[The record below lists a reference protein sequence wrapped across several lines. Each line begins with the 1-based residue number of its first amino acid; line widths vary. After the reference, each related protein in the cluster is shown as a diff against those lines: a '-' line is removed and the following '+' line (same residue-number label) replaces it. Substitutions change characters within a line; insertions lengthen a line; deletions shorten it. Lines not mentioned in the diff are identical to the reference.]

1 MKWNKLPQYKAT
13 ANPIILP
20 MLLTPVDNCFTMVDF
35 FNYYFTNEI
44 IDLIVDCT
52 NQDPDEYTTRKEI
65 RAFIGL
71 LLIFGVTKKHDIEI
85 NMIWKEDSLHY
96 CKWAAITMS
105 RDRFKVLTSHITFDD
120 VFSRKTREKTIG
132 KFYLMNNIFEKIRIR
147 VVEAFNPG
155 QNLCVDETLYP
166 FRGRCRFRQ
175 YMKSKPARY
184 GIKYWAIG
192 CVESGYLCDL
202 KVYLGKSDEKDKRAV
217 KLGESVLALI

>member
-1 MKWNKLPQYKAT
+1 
-13 ANPIILP
+13 
-20 MLLTPVDNCFTMVDF
+20 
-35 FNYYFTNEI
+35 
-44 IDLIVDCT
+44 
-52 NQDPDEYTTRKEI
+52 
-65 RAFIGL
+65 
-71 LLIFGVTKKHDIEI
+71 
-85 NMIWKEDSLHY
+85 
-96 CKWAAITMS
+96 MS

-192 CVESGYLCDL
+192 CVESGYLCDF